1 MSNSN
6 TNNNNVEVSNYLVTE
21 GVNPKKIDPIQQG
34 MDLYLLSKAEEKQ
47 QNRSTTSRGA
57 ESSKVRKAADSLR
70 LSNPFRG
77 I

>member
-34 MDLYLLSKAEEKQ
+34 MDLYMLSKAEEKQ
-47 QNRSTTSRGA
+47 QNRSTTSRGT